1 MRITV
6 NLTRAENTALLGA
19 GPVELDLEE
28 YLLGVVPSE
37 ISVSSY
43 IEALKA
49 QAVAPRTFAV
59 KRAMAGTVV
68 DDTTS
73 FQAYRAPLA
82 ESSPRSRQ
90 AVTETAGQVLT
101 YGGEI
106 IDCFYSASNG
116 GTCKRS
122 GEVWSRD
129 YPYYVNKPDPW
140 DTAAREEKPTSA
152 SHGVGL
158 SQVGCMWAARQE
170 IPYNEILAFYY
181 DGAALVHE
189 YGTGSVVGFEEETG
203 GEIGMKL
210 VESFLT
216 KNPCYTA
223 GRKITVKGLMLHSVG
238 CPQPKASAFINS
250 WNSPSY
256 DNACVH
262 GFIDGNDGTVYQ
274 TLPWN
279 HRGWHCGSGSKG
291 SGNNT
296 HIGVEMC
303 EPACIKYTG
312 GATFTCSD
320 LATARKVAE
329 RTYNAAVELFAML
342 CKQYGLNPLSDGV
355 VISHKEGHSRGIA
368 SNHGDPEHLW
378 TQLGMGYTMNTFRQ
392 AVKAKMA
399 GGSSGGTSS
408 GTLYR
413 VRKSWGDASSQLGA
427 FAVLDNAKALA
438 DKNPGYAVFDENGKQ
453 VYPSASGST
462 SNGTLYRV
470 RKSWS
475 DAASQKGAFHVLDN
489 AKRCADE
496 NPGYSVF
503 DEAGKVVYTGA
514 AASATYT
521 VQKGDS
527 LWAIAAEYLGNG
539 TRYTEIKKLNGLTS
553 DVIYAGQVLKLPNK

>member
-6 NLTRAENTALLGA
+6 KLTRAENTALLGA

-37 ISVSSY
+37 IYESSH

-49 QAVAPRTFAV
+49 QAVAARTFAV

-116 GTCKRS
+116 GICKRS

-223 GRKITVKGLMLHSVG
+223 ERKITVKGLMLHSVG

-462 SNGTLYRV
+462 GTLYRV

>member
-6 NLTRAENTALLGA
+6 KLTRAENTALLGA

-37 ISVSSY
+37 IYESSH

-49 QAVAPRTFAV
+49 QAVAARTFAV

-181 DGAALVHE
+181 NGAALVHE

-392 AVKAKMA
+392 AVKAKMD
-399 GGSSGGTSS
+399 GGSSGDTSS

-413 VRKSWGDASSQLGA
+413 VRKSWSDASSQLGA

-438 DKNPGYAVFDENGKQ
+438 DKNPGYAVFDESGKQ
-453 VYPSASGST
+453 VYPSTSGST
-462 SNGTLYRV
+462 GSSTLYRV
-470 RKSWS
+470 RKSWA
-475 DAASQKGAFHVLDN
+475 DAASQKGAFNVLDN

-503 DEAGKVVYTGA
+503 DEAGKVVYAGSA
-514 AASATYT
+514 AASTYT

-527 LWAIAAEYLGNG
+527 LWAIAEKHLGNG
-539 TRYTEIKKLNGLTS
+539 TRYNEIKKLNGLTS
-553 DVIYAGQVLKLPNK
+553 DVIYAGQVLKLPN

>member
-1 MRITV
+1 MRISIK
-6 NLTRAENTALLGA
+6 LTRAENTALLGA

-28 YLLGVVPSE
+28 YLCGVVPSE
-37 ISVSSY
+37 IYESSHM
-43 IEALKA
+43 EALKA
-49 QAVAPRTFAV
+49 QAVAARTFAV

-90 AVTETAGQVLT
+90 AVEETAGQVLT
-101 YGGEI
+101 YGGEV

-140 DTAAREEKPTSA
+140 DTAARAEKPTNS

-158 SQVGCMWAARQE
+158 SQVGCMWAAKQGV
-170 IPYNEILAFYY
+170 PYNEILAFYY
-181 DGAALVHE
+181 SGAALVHE

-203 GEIGMKL
+203 GEIDMKL
-210 VESFLT
+210 VQSLLT

-238 CPQPKASAFINS
+238 CPQPKASVFINS

-320 LATARKVAE
+320 LSTARAVAK
-329 RTYNAAVELFAML
+329 RTYEAAVELFAML
-342 CKQYGLNPLSDGV
+342 CKQYGLNPLVDGV

-378 TQLGMGYTMNTFRQ
+378 TQLGMSYTMNTFRQ
-392 AVKAKMA
+392 AVKAKMD

-408 GTLYR
+408 ATLYR
-413 VRKSWGDASSQLGA
+413 VRKSWNDASSQLGA

-453 VYPSASGST
+453 VYPSTSGST
-462 SNGTLYRV
+462 GSSTLYRV
-470 RKSWS
+470 RKSWA
-475 DAASQKGAFHVLDN
+475 DAASQKGAFNVLDN

-503 DEAGKVVYTGA
+503 DEAGKVVYAGSV
-514 AASATYT
+514 AASTYT

-527 LWAIAAEYLGNG
+527 LWAIAEKHLGNG
-539 TRYTEIKKLNGLTS
+539 TRYNEIKKLNGLTS
-553 DVIYAGQVLKLPNK
+553 DVIYAGQVLKLPN

>member
-6 NLTRAENTALLGA
+6 KLTRAENTALLGA

-37 ISVSSY
+37 IYESSH

-49 QAVAPRTFAV
+49 QAVAARTFAV

-90 AVTETAGQVLT
+90 AVTETAGPVLT

-392 AVKAKMA
+392 AVKAKMD
-399 GGSSGGTSS
+399 GGSSGDTSS

-413 VRKSWGDASSQLGA
+413 VRKSWSDASSQLGA

-438 DKNPGYAVFDENGKQ
+438 DKNPGYAVFDESGKQ
-453 VYPSASGST
+453 VYPSTSGST
-462 SNGTLYRV
+462 GSSTLYRV
-470 RKSWS
+470 RKSWA
-475 DAASQKGAFHVLDN
+475 DAASQKGAFNVLDN

-503 DEAGKVVYTGA
+503 DEAGKVVYAGSA
-514 AASATYT
+514 AASTYT

-527 LWAIAAEYLGNG
+527 LWAIAEKHLGNG
-539 TRYTEIKKLNGLTS
+539 TRYNEIKKLNGLTS
-553 DVIYAGQVLKLPNK
+553 DVIYAGQVLKLPN